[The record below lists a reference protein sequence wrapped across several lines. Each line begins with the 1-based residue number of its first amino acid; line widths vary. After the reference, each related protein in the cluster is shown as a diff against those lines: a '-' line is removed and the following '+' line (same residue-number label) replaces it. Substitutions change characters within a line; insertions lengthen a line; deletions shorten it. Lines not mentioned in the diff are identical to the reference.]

1 MLRAFEGELV
11 ALVALDVDIGQG
23 HGNARRGAL
32 ALAQLLDEAQFEL
45 TLGAGVEH
53 HLREAAL
60 GWLQLRPAAQ
70 DELQLLDGAAFA
82 GALAI
87 KALPVHVEAAITAI
101 AAGTGLQGV

>member
-1 MLRAFEGELV
+1 MAAAEGEQV
-11 ALVALDVDIGQG
+11 ALVPLDVVITQG
-23 HGNARRGAL
+23 HVHARRGAL
-32 ALAQLLDEAQFEL
+32 SLAQLLDEAQFEL

-60 GWLQLRPAAQ
+60 GWLKLRPAAQ

>member
-23 HGNARRGAL
+23 HGNAWRGTL
-32 ALAQLLDEAQFEL
+32 ALAQLLDEAQL
-45 TLGAGVEH
+45 KLALGAGVEH

-60 GWLQLRPAAQ
+60 GRLQLRPAAQ

-87 KALPVHVEAAITAI
+87 KALPVHVEAAVAAI